1 MSVKLLMLSASLV
14 LIISCRSTASLDK
27 NLTVEAQQKEE
38 NHIDLRESAERDSIA
53 KLQQQHAYENG
64 GEEALMELMKNE
76 ENIFIKY
83 EHRFKKMMND
93 DVIPETFP
101 VYIDGT
107 SEKDYLEIVDFWAK
121 NNPDFLKPQF
131 RR

>member
-1 MSVKLLMLSASLV
+1 MRTRFLEYATGFVFL
-14 LIISCRSTASLDK
+14 ISCHSISSVETSVSSVDEEIIVTPNSAKSTMD
-27 NLTVEAQQKEE
+27 Q
-38 NHIDLRESAERDSIA
+38 DSIA
-53 KLQQQHAYENG
+53 RLQREQALESG

-83 EHRFKKMMND
+83 EHRFKKMMKD